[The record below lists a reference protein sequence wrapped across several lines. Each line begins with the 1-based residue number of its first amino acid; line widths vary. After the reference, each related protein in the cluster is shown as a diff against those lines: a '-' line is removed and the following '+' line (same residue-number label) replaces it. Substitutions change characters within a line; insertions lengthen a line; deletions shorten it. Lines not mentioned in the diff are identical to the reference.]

1 MTTFI
6 DAILSL
12 HSDANF
18 IIENDDYDNIQWLAP
33 VPDPIPSR
41 KQIETRMGELQIISD
56 SIAYQ
61 GLRKKEYP
69 PLENLADA
77 LFWQANGDASKMTA
91 YLAQVAAVKDKYPKG
106 TS

>member
-12 HSDANF
+12 HPDANL
-18 IIENDDYDNIQWLAP
+18 IIENEDYDNIQWLAP
-33 VPDPIPSR
+33 IPDPIPSR
-41 KQIETRMGELQIISD
+41 EQIETRMGELQVISD
-56 SIAYQ
+56 SLKYQ

>member
-12 HSDANF
+12 YPDANI
-18 IIENDDYDNIQWLAP
+18 IIENEDYDNIQWLDP
-33 VPDPIPSR
+33 IPDPIPSR
-41 KQIETRMGELQIISD
+41 EQIETRMGELQVIAD
-56 SIAYQ
+56 SMAYQ

-77 LFWQANGDASKMTA
+77 LFWQANGDNTKMTS

-106 TS
+106 TV